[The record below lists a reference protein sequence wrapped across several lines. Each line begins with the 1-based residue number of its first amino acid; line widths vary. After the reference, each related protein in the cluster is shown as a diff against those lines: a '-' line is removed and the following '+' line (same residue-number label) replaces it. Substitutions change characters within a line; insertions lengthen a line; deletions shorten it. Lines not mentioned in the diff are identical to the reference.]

1 MTPVTDVKIGF
12 GRALRFWRKQTGL
25 SQEKLAE
32 LADLHRT
39 YVAGVESGARNPS
52 LVSVNKLAQA
62 LGISLETFFSAAPLG
77 SLPQALPRMP
87 LDACP
92 DILLVGPRVRFARSI
107 LRTFRRVNLL
117 NRVIVVRDSQDATVY
132 TFHSGRYSGHA
143 TWREPGL
150 ILLDFT
156 SADRDA
162 ASLIDQLKDRKLTP
176 RIPVVV
182 LVSSPSE
189 LKAARKRNLG
199 GQGWLVGPFDFTR
212 IQRGL
217 ADLGF
222 YLALVR

>member
-1 MTPVTDVKIGF
+1 M
-12 GRALRFWRKQTGL
+12 
-25 SQEKLAE
+25 
-32 LADLHRT
+32 
-39 YVAGVESGARNPS
+39 
-52 LVSVNKLAQA
+52 
-62 LGISLETFFSAAPLG
+62 
-77 SLPQALPRMP
+77 
-87 LDACP
+87 
-92 DILLVGPRVRFARSI
+92 RFARSI

-156 SADRDA
+156 SVDRDA
-162 ASLIDQLKDRKLTP
+162 VSRIDQLKGRTLTT
-176 RIPVVV
+176 RVPVVV
-182 LVSSPSE
+182 LVSSQRE
-189 LKAARKRNLG
+189 LKAARKRGLG
-199 GQGWLVGPFDFTR
+199 GQGLLVGPFDLTR